1 MQKYTALMG
10 KIAVLYQYLDQLF
23 DEFFASTA
31 RSWRRSVG
39 GGQAAYFDWFREQLI
54 LTPANYHAIARRV
67 KTEQAKG
74 AGGGCVKQVFLKKYS
89 S

>member
-39 GGQAAYFDWFREQLI
+39 GGQAAYSDWFREQLI
-54 LTPANYHAIARRV
+54 STSANYHNRAGKRGR
-67 KTEQAKG
+67 
-74 AGGGCVKQVFLKKYS
+74 GGGMRQTRFLKNTALLL
-89 S
+89 

>member
-39 GGQAAYFDWFREQLI
+39 GGQAAYSDWFREQLI
-54 LTPANYHAIARRV
+54 STSANYHAIARRV
-67 KTEQAKG
+67 TTEQAKG
-74 AGGGCVKQVFLKKYS
+74 AGGGDASNKFF
-89 S
+89 